1 MGLVLGDCLE
11 VFLALPEHHLDAV
24 VDDPP
29 AGIGFMGRSWDRDR
43 GGRAKWVQWLAERK
57 AAQLRACKPGAYS
70 LTWALPRTSHWTAT
84 ALEDAGWM
92 VRDVVTHHFGQGWP
106 KGESQLKP
114 ASEHWILA
122 QKPFERGLSARANVE
137 RWGVGILG
145 IDACRVTRGSRL
157 LPRVLDKGVS
167 NEWGRLHNR
176 GEAEET
182 TLGSWPTNLVLS
194 HCPGCEERGTRTV
207 ASGITYEPESDRDRP
222 GALYSGKRK
231 YEGRTLGYA
240 GGKGEEQVPAFDCV
254 ASCVCGASVLHPAG
268 GGAPRCGACG
278 QQMAWACPV
287 AEMDAQSG
295 FSQSPTK
302 GNVIKNNGTV
312 GYGGAKPVYMVNGHG
327 DEGGASRFFPTFS
340 YSAKAS
346 TAERDAGCEHLLWK
360 VNKRHPFG
368 FERVSLEEWKK
379 LEAGIATKYGQDQ
392 RDGKPPKGERA
403 QGNVHPTVKPL
414 DLCEWLLDLVVP
426 ELDGYSELRRAGDGF
441 CGSGSIPVQAWR
453 MGMDFVACD
462 VSSEALEIAR
472 ARLHYWQ
479 GGLHVQA
486 RTERSSKS
494 QRRAQTPAK
503 RQREPVPEQSK
514 IPGT

>member
-1 MGLVLGDCLE
+1 MEFTLGDCLDI
-11 VFLALPEHHLDAV
+11 FLALPEHHLDAV

-29 AGIGFMGRSWDRDR
+29 AGIGFMGRSWDKDR
-43 GGRAKWVQWLAERK
+43 GGRAKWVAWLAERK
-57 AAQLRACKPGAYS
+57 SAQLRACKPGAYS

-106 KGESQLKP
+106 KGASQLKP

-122 QKPFERGLSARANVE
+122 QKPFERGITARANVE
-137 RWGVGILG
+137 KWGVGVLG
-145 IDACRVTRGSRL
+145 VDACRVTRGSSL
-157 LPRVLDKGVS
+157 LRRGLDKGVA

-176 GEAEET
+176 GDAEQT

-207 ASGITYEPESDRDRP
+207 ASGTTYEPEADRDRP
-222 GALYSGKRK
+222 GAVYSEKRK
-231 YEGRTLGYA
+231 YSGRTLGYA
-240 GGKGEEQVPAFDCV
+240 GGKGEEQVAAFDCV
-254 ASCVCGASVLHPAG
+254 ASCVCGSTVLYPAG

-278 QQMAWACPV
+278 QQTAWACPV
-287 AEMDAQSG
+287 AELDAQSG
-295 FSQSPTK
+295 TLTSGAMSALTPRPRA
-302 GNVIKNNGTV
+302 KNS
-312 GYGGAKPVYMVNGHG
+312 YGETSGAATDRDIEPS
-327 DEGGASRFFPTFS
+327 EGGASRFFPTFY

-346 TAERDAGCEHLLWK
+346 SAERDAGCEHLLWRAS
-360 VNKRHPFG
+360 KRHPFG
-368 FERVSLEEWKK
+368 FERVTLEEWRELDPRPRASGVES
-379 LEAGIATKYGQDQ
+379 LEPDA
-392 RDGKPPKGERA
+392 RA
-403 QGNVHPTVKPL
+403 RGNVHPTVKSL

-426 ELDGYSELRRAGDGF
+426 ELDGYAEQRRIGDGF

-453 MGMDFVACD
+453 MGMDFIACD
-462 VSSEALEIAR
+462 VSPEALEIAR

-486 RTERSSKS
+486 RPERASKS
-494 QRRAQTPAK
+494 KKRAQGPAK
-503 RQREPVPEQSK
+503 RPQEPTPEQVK